1 MSLAKLA
8 KLARATQDITTPKKK
23 KNKKKTPPP
32 KPATQRGTGEKPS
45 IFASR
50 FNISEGARAD
60 DVTGGSVNIARDVG
74 TRGENV
80 TTGAGSRAQGYV
92 AEEAGG
98 RIGARR
104 AERYLALKE
113 KVDDGTAT
121 KVERLAF
128 MKLAKQDTDAF
139 VAQQGRTLASRQRK
153 SDAAKLSAK
162 QREDAL
168 EKFYNTG
175 EIVEGFEPTPN
186 QVKIATRNAE
196 RRKAL
201 AAGEDETAEI
211 TAAMREA
218 NAARTQPPARKPLS
232 GIRAEDVGGMKDGG
246 LTRRQTKAKKAYAK
260 YQETVKDREK
270 AARKRKSAKR
280 KNITASMPAARGGLM
295 KTGHKDYRK
304 GGMFYVGG
312 TSAKVTPINKGKK

>member
-1 MSLAKLA
+1 MSKAKAIKALSS
-8 KLARATQDITTPKKK
+8 LGR
-23 KNKKKTPPP
+23 
-32 KPATQRGTGEKPS
+32 PATEIDPKMLRST
-45 IFASR
+45 FAKR
-50 FNISEGARAD
+50 FNIDEGTRTD
-60 DVTGGSVNIARDVG
+60 DVTGGSVNIAREVDAG
-74 TRGENV
+74 RAGKV
-80 TTGAGSRAQGYV
+80 TTGAGTRAQGYV

-98 RIGARR
+98 RIGAER
-104 AERYLALKE
+104 ARKYLALKD

-121 KVERLAF
+121 KAERLAF

-139 VAQQGRTLASRQRK
+139 VAQQGKSLASRQRK
-153 SDAAKLSAK
+153 SAAAKLSAK
-162 QREDAL
+162 QSEDVL

-211 TAAMREA
+211 TAAIREA

-246 LTRRQTKAKKAYAK
+246 LTRKQRKSKELLTKYQDSIKERERAAKK
-260 YQETVKDREK
+260 R
-270 AARKRKSAKR
+270 RSAKR
-280 KNITASMPAARGGLM
+280 KNITASMQAARGGLT
-295 KTGHKDYRK
+295 KTGHTDYRK
-304 GGMFYVGG
+304 KGMFYVGG

>member
-1 MSLAKLA
+1 MAVAKLA
-8 KLARATQDITTPKKK
+8 KLAKELKDITTPKKK
-23 KNKKKTPPP
+23 KKKKKTTPP

-50 FNISEGARAD
+50 FNISEGARVDPEA
-60 DVTGGSVNIARDVG
+60 GGSVDAARGVG
-74 TRGENV
+74 TRGEQV
-80 TTGAGSRAQGYV
+80 ALDKRGPRTRGYV
-92 AEEAGG
+92 EDQAGG
-98 RIGARR
+98 RRGASR
-104 AERYLALKE
+104 ARRYLALKD

-121 KVERLAF
+121 KAERLAF

-139 VAQQGRTLASRQRK
+139 VAQQGRSLASRQRK
-153 SDAAKLSAK
+153 SAAAKLSAK

-196 RRKAL
+196 RRRAL
-201 AAGEDETAEI
+201 AAGGDETAEI

-232 GIRAEDVGGMKDGG
+232 GIRAEDAGGMKVGG
-246 LTRRQTKAKKAYAK
+246 LTRKQIKAKEAYTK
-260 YQETVKDREK
+260 YQKTIKEREK
-270 AARKRKSAKR
+270 AARQRKAAKR
-280 KNITASMPAARGGLM
+280 KNITASMSAAKGGM
-295 KTGHKDYRK
+295 AGKKPRNANIDYRK
-304 GGMFYVGG
+304 GGMFY
-312 TSAKVTPINKGKK
+312 KGKK